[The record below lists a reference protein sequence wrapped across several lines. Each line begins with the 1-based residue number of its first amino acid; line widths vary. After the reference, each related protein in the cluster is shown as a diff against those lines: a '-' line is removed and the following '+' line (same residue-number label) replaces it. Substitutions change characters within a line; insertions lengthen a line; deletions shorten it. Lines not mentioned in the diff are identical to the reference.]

1 MERSLA
7 SITTGPGETHGQE
20 GQMSSSTMT
29 CHGHSQDDSKYS
41 VNENVANMNGAVDV
55 AYPHVANEYDFDVY

>member
-1 MERSLA
+1 
-7 SITTGPGETHGQE
+7 
-20 GQMSSSTMT
+20 MSSSTMA